1 MTYLTQCDNSESIHV
16 AANGIISFLLMAEW
30 YSFVYMYHIF
40 FIHSS
45 VDGPPFIFIKGQ
57 LIIMSFKSS
66 VGRGVKFLLISI
78 MILLKAGL

>member
-1 MTYLTQCDNSESIHV
+1 MT
-16 AANGIISFLLMAEW
+16 ISLA
-30 YSFVYMYHIF
+30 
-40 FIHSS
+40 SS